1 MMRRTRGPLECAD
14 WSEAPPS
21 LMEPLYR
28 TEVDRWATALDWD
41 ASQDW
46 REVERG
52 RRLGTVSGLIVT
64 NQIGVVVGWTYYLVH
79 DRALQ
84 VGSIVSS
91 SEECTE
97 LLLDV
102 MFEDPR
108 LRDVSTVTLFVF
120 TTAPGLGP
128 LARRRGLVVN
138 RYWYLVRALSGGTHA
153 EPPRSARPWMRE
165 DAAATVRVAGPD
177 GSSTVVPL
185 ERIDGS
191 TFAAT
196 LPADQAGT
204 YALGAVV
211 SDGTDTVWSG
221 VGLTTRSYPA
231 EYAPRPVG
239 RDELTRLA
247 EVTGG
252 RVDPGA
258 SELFSSLGTKA
269 GERRYD
275 LEYDEQRHDRHR

>member
-1 MMRRTRGPLECAD
+1 MTGWTSD
-14 WSEAPPS
+14 GG
-21 LMEPLYR
+21 
-28 TEVDRWATALDWD
+28 
-41 ASQDW
+41 
-46 REVERG
+46 ERG
-52 RRLGTVSGLIVT
+52 RPPWNGWEGGPDFWAALVKDTFPVGGAGGGIQARVEDGQLNLRPGGGQRSGL
-64 NQIGVVVGWTYYLVH
+64 
-79 DRALQ
+79 D
-84 VGSIVSS
+84 
-91 SEECTE
+91 
-97 LLLDV
+97 
-102 MFEDPR
+102 
-108 LRDVSTVTLFVF
+108 
-120 TTAPGLGP
+120 
-128 LARRRGLVVN
+128 
-138 RYWYLVRALSGGTHA
+138 
-153 EPPRSARPWMRE
+153 
-165 DAAATVRVAGPD
+165 DASATVRVAGPD

-196 LPADQAGT
+196 VPADQAGT

-252 RVDPGA
+252 RVDPA
-258 SELFSSLGTKA
+258 VSELFSSAGTRA

-275 LEYDEQRHDRHR
+275 LTPWLLLFAVLAWPVAVAVSRLAWRRGLLAEGAGKAATTVGELRARMPRMAEPKRPFTPPGTPPPADATAVPSPLAPR